1 MALETGAID
10 PTGGT
15 EATGAIDP
23 AEAVSAPVAASSPS
37 AGTPPKSGRVSP
49 AKSRHKGPRPKH
61 IPQRMCVACRE
72 RDSKR
77 ALTRIVR
84 TPEGEVV
91 IDPTGKRN
99 GRGSYLCDNP
109 GCWEKAIK
117 GGLLTRALNTTLTA
131 EAIET
136 LRQRAA
142 SLRAAQQAEQG
153 HQAPRQ
159 QAAPAGS

>member
-1 MALETGAID
+1 MDTPSESGSAMAVEH
-10 PTGGT
+10 T
-15 EATGAIDP
+15 E
-23 AEAVSAPVAASSPS
+23 VPVAPAGVAAPKAGRAGS
-37 AGTPPKSGRVSP
+37 AKNR
-49 AKSRHKGPRPKH
+49 RKGPRPKH
-61 IPQRMCVACRE
+61 VPQRMCVACRE

-84 TPEGEVV
+84 TPEGDVV

-131 EAIET
+131 DAIET

-153 HQAPRQ
+153 QQAPRQ